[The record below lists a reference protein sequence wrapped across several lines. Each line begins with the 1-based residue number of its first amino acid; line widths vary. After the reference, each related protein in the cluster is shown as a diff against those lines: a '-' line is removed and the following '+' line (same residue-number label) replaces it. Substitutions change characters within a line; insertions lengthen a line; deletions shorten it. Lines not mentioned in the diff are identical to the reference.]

1 MIRLAYIIIIIVA
14 GSYLATA
21 QKGHELGGWLGTSLY
36 YGDLNPSINIADPG
50 LAGGLLAKYNYNSR
64 VSLRAGLSY
73 ANVSA
78 SDADSDNNFQRSRN
92 LSFKSTIWDMT
103 AGVEFNFF
111 PLVHSSTDQLYTP
124 YLFGGFNVFRYN
136 PKAELDGVT
145 YELSPLGTEGQ
156 DIGEEYFLIS
166 GGLVLGG
173 GFKWAIGNDVYVSVE
188 ASARLLFTDYLD
200 DVSTTYP
207 DLQRLQV
214 VRGTEAVAL
223 SDRSIIDGIGEA
235 GRQRGN
241 SKDNDR
247 IAFVGISVMKY
258 FGRLECP
265 KISKIY

>member
-1 MIRLAYIIIIIVA
+1 MIRLVCTFLTLLTV
-14 GSYLATA
+14 SQVATA
-21 QKGHELGGWLGTSLY
+21 QKGHELGGWLGTSIY
-36 YGDLNPSINIADPG
+36 YGDLNTGININDPG
-50 LAGGLLAKYNYNSR
+50 IAGGLLAKYNYNSR

-78 SDADSDNNFQRSRN
+78 SDADSDNNFQRNRN
-92 LSFKSTIWDMT
+92 LSFKSSIWDMT

-111 PLVHSSTDQLYTP
+111 PLVHSSIDQLYTP
-124 YLFGGFNVFRYN
+124 YLFAGFNVFRYN
-136 PKAELDGVT
+136 PTAQLNGVT

-173 GFKWAIGNDVYVSVE
+173 GFKWAIGNDVYFSIE
-188 ASARLLFTDYLD
+188 GSARLLFTDYLD

-207 DLQRLQV
+207 DLQRLEV
-214 VRGTEAVAL
+214 VRGAEAVAL
-223 SDRSIIDGIGEA
+223 SNRSLVDGIGEQ

-247 IAFVGISVMKY
+247 FAFVGISFMKY